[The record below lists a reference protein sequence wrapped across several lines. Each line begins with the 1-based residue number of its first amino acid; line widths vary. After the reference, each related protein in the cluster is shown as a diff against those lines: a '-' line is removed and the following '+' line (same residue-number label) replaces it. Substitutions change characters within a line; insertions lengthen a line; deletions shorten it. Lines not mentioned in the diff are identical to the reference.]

1 MPQEP
6 IDPAGLE
13 FQRVSPSYAKVRLVG
28 WGISALITWVVL
40 ATPVVLMLTGV
51 WPGYPAWLAWGLLG
65 IAVVADLARMAVIP
79 RQVRAIGY
87 AERDDDLLIRSGIM
101 FQKVL
106 VVPYGRMQYVD
117 VAVGPVDRALGLCK
131 VQLHTASTTAKA
143 EIPGLPAAEGTRLR
157 ERLSARGEA
166 RLAGL

>member
-6 IDPAGLE
+6 IDPQGLQ

-28 WGISALITWVVL
+28 WAISALVTWAIL
-40 ATPVVLMLTGV
+40 AVPLVLMLTGV
-51 WPGYPAWLAWGLLG
+51 WPGYPAWLAWGLLSV
-65 IAVVADLARMAVIP
+65 AVVADVIRMSIIP

-87 AERDDDLLIRSGIM
+87 AERDDDLLIRSGLM
-101 FQKVL
+101 FQQVL

-117 VAVGPVDRALGLCK
+117 VAVGPIDRALGLCK
-131 VQLHTASTTAKA
+131 VQLHTASTSAKA
-143 EIPGLPAAEGTRLR
+143 EIPGLPSAEGTRLR